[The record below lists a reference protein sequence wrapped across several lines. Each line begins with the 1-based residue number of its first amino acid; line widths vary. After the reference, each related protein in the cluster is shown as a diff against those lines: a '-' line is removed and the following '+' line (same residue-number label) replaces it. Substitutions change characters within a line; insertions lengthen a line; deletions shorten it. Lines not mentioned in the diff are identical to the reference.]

1 MTKTPAQL
9 YALVLGV
16 VLVAVGIV
24 GFAWSAAFGTP
35 GESGEIL
42 GLFAVNGWHN
52 VVHLASGAV
61 GLAVAGSAAGSRTYA
76 LGFGAVYLAVT
87 IWGFAVGSGGA
98 ILDLIAI
105 NHGDNLLHLGIA
117 LAGLVIGALSP
128 VTGARRPAQ
137 AGA

>member
-1 MTKTPAQL
+1 MAAPRP
-9 YALVLGV
+9 V
-16 VLVAVGIV
+16 VD
-24 GFAWSAAFGTP
+24 
-35 GESGEIL
+35 
-42 GLFAVNGWHN
+42 
-52 VVHLASGAV
+52 LASGAV

-117 LAGLVIGALSP
+117 LTGLVVGALSP